1 MRMNVVVVEDDDW
14 LAEHYTRVL
23 ERAGYE
29 VEHAPHAVSAITVID
44 RVQPTVIVLD
54 MLLTGTTAMALLH
67 ELQSHTD
74 LAGIPVVLI
83 TNLADQLRLND
94 VRGYGVVR
102 IVDKATMQPDD
113 IVAAVR
119 GAAL

>member
-1 MRMNVVVVEDDDW
+1 MNMNVVVVEDDEW

-23 ERAGYE
+23 ERAGYT
-29 VEHAPHAVSAITVID
+29 VHHAPHAVSAITVID
-44 RVQPTVIVLD
+44 AMQPAVIVLD

-74 LAGIPVVLI
+74 LASIPVVLI
-83 TNLADQLRLND
+83 TNLAGQIRLDD
-94 VRGYGVVR
+94 VKQYGVVR

>member
-1 MRMNVVVVEDDDW
+1 MRMNVVVVEDDEW
-14 LAEHYTRVL
+14 LAEHYIRVL
-23 ERAGYE
+23 ERAGYQ
-29 VEHAPHAVSAITVID
+29 VQHAPHAVSAITVID
-44 RVQPTVIVLD
+44 KVQPAVIVLD
-54 MLLTGTTAMALLH
+54 MLLTGATAMTLLH

-83 TNLADQLRLND
+83 TNLADQLRLGD
-94 VRGYGVVR
+94 MKQYGVVR

-119 GAAL
+119 GAVL